1 MLRPVLNNFR
11 NYYDLSGIW
20 QFKVDKEN
28 VGENK
33 SWFEGFKPD
42 FDIAVPGSW
51 HEQLDDFGLLHYI
64 GFAWY
69 QKELFAPSNFNDK
82 SVWLRFNSVDYNCRV
97 WLNGKLVGENNIGY
111 LPFEFEVSGFL
122 NLGSKNKLVIQVDNI
137 LTNDTIP
144 QGISSDDYLNENR
157 LREETNPP
165 ARFDFVPAG
174 GIHRTVVL
182 YTTPKTFLSDVKID
196 TKARS
201 NRIGNLSIKAGI
213 NGEGADELA
222 FEISD
227 EDYSENKNVKIN
239 NYSGE
244 TGFEINNCKFWDVG
258 NPNLYSL
265 NIKLIKRSETI
276 DEYELTVGIRTV
288 EVKNDKLLLNE
299 KPVFL
304 KGFGKHE
311 DFPVFGKGFNYQV
324 LLKDFSLLKWINAN
338 SLRTSHYPYAEEVLD
353 LADKQGILVIDEV
366 PAVSLDLRHT
376 TQKTIDNHKSFVK
389 KLIVRDSNHPSV
401 IAWAIGNEPNLV
413 GAKEYYNGIGDK
425 YWKEIFSYART
436 LDNTRPITVPN
447 CQRAGTNDPVFQYSD
462 ILSINRYYGWYEN
475 PGDLGKAIDNLNNEM
490 EELWNKYSKPVM
502 VTEFG
507 ADTVAG
513 YHSTSNQ
520 MFTEEYQSELI
531 ESYIKLIESKN
542 YTVGEHVWNF
552 ADFRTPQHFRRVVNN
567 LKGVFN
573 RIREPKKAAFTLKKL
588 WAPK

>member
-28 VGENK
+28 IGENQ
-33 SWFEGFKPD
+33 SWFEGFISD

-69 QKELFAPSNFNDK
+69 QKEFFAPSDLK
-82 SVWLRFNSVDYNCRV
+82 SKSIRLRFNSVDYNCKV
-97 WLNGKLVGENNIGY
+97 WLNSKLVGENNFGY
-111 LPFEFEVSGFL
+111 LPFEFDVSEFL
-122 NLGSKNKLVIQVDNI
+122 NLGSKNKLVLQVNNI
-137 LTNDTIP
+137 LTNETIP
-144 QGISSDDYLNENR
+144 QGITSEEYLKENR

-174 GIHRTVVL
+174 GIHRSVAL
-182 YTTPKTFLSDVKID
+182 YTTPPTSITDVNID
-196 TKARS
+196 TKVMKDG
-201 NRIGNLSIKAGI
+201 IGHLSINAKINGDNADELSIK
-213 NGEGADELA
+213 
-222 FEISD
+222 ISD
-227 EDYSENKNVKIN
+227 KDYNEIKNVKIKN
-239 NYSGE
+239 NSASTE
-244 TGFEINNCKFWDVG
+244 FKITNCKFWDIG
-258 NPNLYSL
+258 NPNLYDL
-265 NIKLIKRSETI
+265 NIKLLKGGETI
-276 DEYELTVGIRTV
+276 DEYELTIGVRSV
-288 EVKNDKLLLNE
+288 EIKNEKLLLNG

-324 LLKDFSLLKWINAN
+324 LIKDFSLLKWINAN
-338 SLRTSHYPYAEEVLD
+338 SFRTSHYPYAEEVLD
-353 LADKQGILVIDEV
+353 LADQQGFLVIDEV
-366 PAVSLDLRHT
+366 PAVSLDLRRT
-376 TQKTIDNHKSFVK
+376 NQKTIENHKSFVK
-389 KLIVRDSNHPSV
+389 KLIERDGNHPCV

-413 GAKEYYNGIGDK
+413 GAKEYYDGVGDK
-425 YWKEIFSYART
+425 YWKEIFSYTRS
-436 LDNTRPITVPN
+436 LDNSRPITVPN
-447 CQRAGTNDPVFQYSD
+447 CQRAGTNDPVFKYSD

-475 PGDLGKAIDNLNNEM
+475 PGDLEKAIDNLNNEM

-507 ADTVAG
+507 ADTIAG
-513 YHSTSNQ
+513 FHSTSYQ

-588 WAPK
+588 WGTK

>member
-11 NYYDLSGIW
+11 NFYDLSGIW

-28 VGENK
+28 IGEYK
-33 SWFEGFKPD
+33 RWFEGFKSD

-51 HEQLDDFGLLHYI
+51 HEQLDEFGLLHFI

-69 QKELFAPSNFNDK
+69 QKEFFAPSNFNDK

-97 WLNGKLVGENNIGY
+97 WLNGKLVGENDIGY
-111 LPFEFEVSGFL
+111 LPFEFEISGFL
-122 NLGSKNKLVIQVDNI
+122 NLGSKNKLVLQVDNI

-144 QGISSDDYLNENR
+144 QGITSEDYLKENR

-174 GIHRTVVL
+174 GIHRPVVL
-182 YTTPKTFLSDVKID
+182 FTTPKTYLTDVKIG

-201 NRIGNLSIKAGI
+201 DGIGYLSIKVGI
-213 NGEGADELA
+213 NGDEADELV

-227 EDYSENKNVKIN
+227 EDYSDNKNVKIN

-244 TGFEINNCKFWDVG
+244 TEFVINNCKFWDVG

-265 NIKLIKRSETI
+265 NIKLLKENESI
-276 DEYELTVGIRTV
+276 DEYELTVGVRTI
-288 EVKNDKLLLNE
+288 EVNNDKLLLNE
-299 KPVFL
+299 KPLFL

-353 LADKQGILVIDEV
+353 LADKQGLIVIDEV

-376 TQKTIDNHKSFVK
+376 TQRTIDNHKRIVK
-389 KLIVRDSNHPSV
+389 KLIERDRNHPCV
-401 IAWAIGNEPNLV
+401 ISWAIGNEPNLV
-413 GAKEYYNGIGDK
+413 GAKEYNDGVGDE
-425 YWKEIFSYART
+425 YWKEIFSYTRS

-490 EELWNKYSKPVM
+490 EELWSKYSKPIL

-507 ADTVAG
+507 ADALSG
-513 YHSTSNQ
+513 FHSTSYQ
-520 MFTEEYQSELI
+520 MFTEEYQSSLI

-552 ADFRTPQHFRRVVNN
+552 ADFRTPQHFRRVVHN

-573 RIREPKKAAFTLKKL
+573 RIREPKKAAFTIKEL
-588 WAPK
+588 WASK